1 MGSFNFGYNIG
12 STNLPTRLI
21 LDFYAQRYFPDYI
34 KLSLAVEEKSVEFKT
49 SNKAYQDA
57 LAELE
62 VAKNAS
68 EPQQT
73 KLDELTSSSLKLNET
88 LAASSQNLADNK
100 LKLDD
105 AKVKVDQVNKL
116 LWTITNV
123 LFVIGGMIGAFG
135 SKYVLDFLGRKKG
148 ILFHYL
154 FTIVGSILVLIAPYV
169 QSPECVIISRFLFG
183 VQGGLM
189 CGLIPTY
196 LNEISPKALRG
207 ATGVLSQLFITVGIL
222 IAQTLGFRQILGT
235 KDCWHF
241 LLAIPIVPS
250 LLGGLSLLLFFPESP
265 KALLLNN
272 KDKASATK
280 ALKSLRNSEDVADEI
295 EEINLEARD
304 SKSDEAVTL
313 KELFTLSELR
323 WPLITGLILNL
334 TQQLCFD

>member
-12 STNLPTRLI
+12 STNLPTPLI

-73 KLDELTSSSLKLNET
+73 KLDELTSSSIKLNET

-100 LKLDD
+100 LKLDE

-154 FTIVGSILVLIAPYV
+154 FTIV
-169 QSPECVIISRFLFG
+169 
-183 VQGGLM
+183 
-189 CGLIPTY
+189 
-196 LNEISPKALRG
+196 K
-207 ATGVLSQLFITVGIL
+207 
-222 IAQTLGFRQILGT
+222 
-235 KDCWHF
+235 
-241 LLAIPIVPS
+241 
-250 LLGGLSLLLFFPESP
+250 
-265 KALLLNN
+265 
-272 KDKASATK
+272 
-280 ALKSLRNSEDVADEI
+280 
-295 EEINLEARD
+295 
-304 SKSDEAVTL
+304 
-313 KELFTLSELR
+313 
-323 WPLITGLILNL
+323 
-334 TQQLCFD
+334 